1 MFIFAQDIDDMDA
14 DLFSSKKKPS
24 SASVQAKPRINEG
37 SKKDS
42 VESDVKPEG
51 AGNLVVFLLCIDC
64 FLIISFTSSPALK
77 FTQIAIRETHHQL
90 FTQMNPP

>member
-24 SASVQAKPRINEG
+24 STSVQTKPPVNES

-51 AGNLVVFLLCIDC
+51 TGNFVFFLCIDC
-64 FLIISFTSSPALK
+64 FLVIRFTLSPALK
-77 FTQIAIRETHHQL
+77 FTQIAIRETRL
-90 FTQMNPP
+90 

>member
-24 SASVQAKPRINEG
+24 SAFVQKKPPINEG

-42 VESDVKPEG
+42 VENDVKSEG
-51 AGNLVVFLLCIDC
+51 AGNLVFFIMHKL
-64 FLIISFTSSPALK
+64 FS
-77 FTQIAIRETHHQL
+77 HH
-90 FTQMNPP
+90 

>member
-24 SASVQAKPRINEG
+24 STFVQTKPPINEG

-42 VESDVKPEG
+42 VESDVKPEV
-51 AGNLVVFLLCIDC
+51 AGNLVFFILHRL
-64 FLIISFTSSPALK
+64 FS
-77 FTQIAIRETHHQL
+77 HH
-90 FTQMNPP
+90 